1 MPPQCGRNQ
10 YTEAAVRY
18 QHWAAVASVACPRSS
33 YRAIHAIDLPEKA
46 LIGRDQNDEGW
57 LTYNDPRYLAERHN
71 LDRGGCMA
79 TVRKVKKA
87 LAKFA
92 QAATAK

>member
-1 MPPQCGRNQ
+1 MPPMQCAQ
-10 YTEAAVRY
+10 S
-18 QHWAAVASVACPRSS
+18 H
-33 YRAIHAIDLPEKA
+33 AIHLPQNA
-46 LIGRDQNDEGW
+46 SIWRDHNDRGW
-57 LTYNDPRYLAERHN
+57 LTYSDPRYLAERHN

-92 QAATAK
+92 QAATVN

>member
-1 MPPQCGRNQ
+1 
-10 YTEAAVRY
+10 
-18 QHWAAVASVACPRSS
+18 
-33 YRAIHAIDLPEKA
+33 

-79 TVRKVKKA
+79 TVRKVEKA

-92 QAATAK
+92 QAATVK

>member
-1 MPPQCGRNQ
+1 VCC
-10 YTEAAVRY
+10 
-18 QHWAAVASVACPRSS
+18 SRSS
-33 YRAIHAIDLPEKA
+33 YRAIHAIHLPQKA
-46 LIGRDQNDEGW
+46 LVGRDHDDQGW
-57 LTYNDPRYLAERHN
+57 LTYNGPRYLAERHN

-92 QAATAK
+92 QATTAK